1 MLIILKWYGSKLTID
16 ILFRISYI
24 SYIKWK
30 KESVMEQFITLG
42 GIIFLSG
49 VIGYIIG
56 SRSAFASAKEIYGKD
71 NPYVDV

>member
-1 MLIILKWYGSKLTID
+1 MTFSLESVILV
-16 ILFRISYI
+16 ISNG
-24 SYIKWK
+24 K
-30 KESVMEQFITLG
+30 KESVMEQFITLA

-49 VIGYIIG
+49 VIGYVIG

>member
-1 MLIILKWYGSKLTID
+1 ME
-16 ILFRISYI
+16 
-24 SYIKWK
+24 
-30 KESVMEQFITLG
+30 KESVMEQLITLA